1 MLNQIPQASSE
12 ANSSGVFLRSYID
25 YIEDFPGEKRF

>member
-1 MLNQIPQASSE
+1 MLNQIPQTASSE

-25 YIEDFPGEKRF
+25 YIEDFPGE